1 MSILQEI
8 QKWSQNLPPWQQH
21 AIAKLYA
28 NQELKAEDVIHVY
41 ALLKAE
47 HGIPD
52 PDKRVSEKL
61 AAEQVAAPLAADR
74 LIQLASIRN
83 LRNVNALA
91 EGQTLPVAP
100 TGLTV
105 IYGENGSGK
114 SGYSRVL
121 KKACRARDQ
130 REPILPNAHKESG
143 SSGTP
148 EASFEL
154 LVDGVATRVDWSGA
168 MAASPEQLSSLAIFD
183 AHCAR
188 AYVDNHG
195 DFAYAPYGLD
205 ILEGLVGACGK
216 LRTMASAEQMDNKAN
231 FLPFAT
237 LSQTPTVVGKFL
249 FALSPA
255 TKSEDVK
262 ALAKISEDETA
273 RLATLTKTLAEVD
286 PKRKAQALRLRGTLL
301 GQLATRMATSVALL
315 SDSRLAALRNL
326 IAASTAAAKAAELA
340 SKQFRETPG
349 FLPGTGGESWKL
361 LLDAAREFAAES
373 HSGAFPHLGPE
384 AACPLCQN
392 TLGAEGNARIEAF
405 DAFVKQ
411 AAEQA
416 AKRTRDAAI
425 AAYRAVE
432 NAQTNL
438 TIDDVLREELDAAVP
453 DLATACVAL
462 QQSLVDRRTAAIKA
476 TAPGGDWDAIQA
488 LPDDLTGT
496 LEGLKT
502 QMFAAAKA
510 LEDATDPK
518 ARTALALEHAELDAR
533 RLLGTLKEAV
543 LDAVEKMARHKRLQ
557 ACISAAGTTGISRK
571 STELAKTMATPEV
584 ASALNAELKAL
595 NVHELQV
602 VMKNVSPQG
611 KTQFKLALEIP
622 GGGSPAAILSEGE
635 QRAIA
640 IASFLA
646 EVNLGKGSGGV
657 VFDDP
662 VSSLDHR
669 RRWQVAQRLAKEA
682 TKRQVIVF
690 THDIYFLCVLQQEAE
705 AVGLDAL
712 TQCIRRDTAGFGVQT
727 TRLPFDTLGTSKR
740 VKALRQMHQEV
751 AAVHMANAED
761 DTKRLTREAYFHLR
775 LAWERAVEEI
785 LFQGVVSRFD
795 EGVSTQKLKYVVVE
809 HSDHAAIDAGM
820 TRCSKFAHDP
830 AAQVHLPTPH
840 PDELIADIETLDT
853 WRRLVED
860 RKASIAAQRA

>member
-8 QKWSQNLPPWQQH
+8 QKWSQNQPPWQQH
-21 AIAKLYA
+21 VIAKLYA
-28 NQELKAEDVIHVY
+28 NQELKAEDMVHVY

-47 HGIPD
+47 HGIQD
-52 PDKRVSEKL
+52 PDKRVGEKL
-61 AAEQVAAPLAADR
+61 ASEQVATPPATDR

-121 KKACRARDQ
+121 KRACRARDQ
-130 REPILPNAHKESG
+130 REPILPNAHKEPG

-148 EASFEL
+148 EATFEL
-154 LVDGVATRVDWSGA
+154 LVDGVPTPVEWSGA
-168 MAASPEQLSSLAIFD
+168 MAASPEQLSAIAIFD

-205 ILEGLVGACGK
+205 ILEGLVGVCAK
-216 LRTMASAEQMDNKAN
+216 LRTMASKEQTDNKAN
-231 FLPFAT
+231 ILPFAT
-237 LSQTPTVVGKFL
+237 LSQTPTVVGTFL
-249 FALSPA
+249 VALSPA
-255 TKSEDVK
+255 TKPDGVN
-262 ALAKISEDETA
+262 ALAKMSEDETA
-273 RLATLTKTLAEVD
+273 RLTTLAKTVAEAD
-286 PKRKAQALRLRGTLL
+286 PKLKAQALRLRGTLL
-301 GQLATRMATSVALL
+301 GQLATRMATSVTLL
-315 SDSRLAALRNL
+315 SDSRLATLGKL
-326 IAASTAAAKAAELA
+326 IAASRAAAKAAEIA

-349 FLPGTGGESWKL
+349 LLPGTGGESWKL
-361 LLDAAREFAAES
+361 LLDAARDFAAES
-373 HSGAFPHLGPE
+373 HNGAFPHLGPE

-392 TLGAEGNARIEAF
+392 TLGAEGSARIKAF

-416 AKRTRDAAI
+416 AKSTRDAAI
-425 AAYRAVE
+425 VAYRAVE

-438 TIDDVLREELDAAVP
+438 AIDDALRKELDTAVP
-453 DLATACVAL
+453 NLASACVAL
-462 QQSLVDRRTAAIKA
+462 QQSLVDRRAAAIKA
-476 TAPGGDWDAIQA
+476 AAPGGDWDVIQA

-502 QMFAAAKA
+502 QLFADAKA

-518 ARTALALEHAELDAR
+518 AKAAMVLEHAELDAR

-543 LDAVEKMARHKRLQ
+543 LDAVEKLARHKKLQ
-557 ACISAAGTTGISRK
+557 ACIDAAGTTGISRK

-595 NVHELQV
+595 NVHELQI

-646 EVNLGKGSGGV
+646 EVNLGKGRGGV

-682 TKRQVIVF
+682 TKRQVIVL

-712 TQCIRRDTAGFGVQT
+712 TQCIRRDAAGFGVQT
-727 TRLPFDTLGTSKR
+727 SRLPFDTLVTSKR

-751 AAVHMANAED
+751 AAVHKTNAED
-761 DTKRLTREAYFHLR
+761 ETKRLTREAYFHLR
-775 LAWERAVEEI
+775 LAWERAVEEV

-809 HSDHAAIDAGM
+809 HTDHAAIDAGM
-820 TRCSKFAHDP
+820 KRCSKFAHDP
-830 AAQVHLPTPH
+830 AAHVHLPTPH
-840 PDELIADIETLDT
+840 PDELKADIETLET
-853 WRRLVED
+853 WRLLVEN
-860 RKASIAAQRA
+860 RKTKIAAQRA